1 MLEENLQ
8 QKYVA
13 QGPEDVAR
21 FVGKKQKLVVLE
33 NALDEIPFG
42 YVQVTMMYKGER
54 HIVLIPEKAKYF
66 MANPGEDGDPVDAL
80 DELADFYEE
89 CKDFEG
95 ELLFKGEFSV
105 TQTNVS
111 MLARNSYGVWA
122 INKLVKQKQGGEEP
136 EWNGEELERL
146 GVNDKYIDER
156 LRGIAAIMLGKDV
169 KEVRAAG
176 LEDVLVHKN
185 VKGTFKEVLTE
196 KEFEEVTCWAGSHY
210 ELKEK
215 YKGKGYEI
223 EHRHDTG
230 HKKGWKVFDEKEFV
244 HLPAI
249 EKLESEIQ
257 ERQKQ
262 LGKEATRHDS
272 ALLRTYANLKY
283 IAKEDP
289 AKQLDVM
296 E

>member
-1 MLEENLQ
+1 MLEDRLQ
-8 QKYVA
+8 KKYLA
-13 QGPEDVAR
+13 RTKEDVAR

-33 NALDEIPFG
+33 NALDKIPFG
-42 YVQVTMMYKGER
+42 YVQVTMMYKSER

-66 MANPGEDGDPVDAL
+66 MANPGEDGDPLDAL

-95 ELLFKGEFSV
+95 ELLFKGEVSV
-105 TQTNVS
+105 PQTNVS
-111 MLARNSYGVWA
+111 MLARNSYGIWA
-122 INKLVKQKQGGEEP
+122 INKLVTQKQSGEEP
-136 EWNGEELERL
+136 KWNEKELERL
-146 GVNDKYIDER
+146 GVNDQYIDER

-169 KEVRAAG
+169 KEVQAAG
-176 LEDVLVHKN
+176 LKDILVHKD

-196 KEFEEVTCWAGSHY
+196 KEFDEVTCWAGSHY
-210 ELKEK
+210 ELKK
-215 YKGKGYEI
+215 QFQGNGYKI

-230 HKKGWKVFDEKEFV
+230 FKKGWKVFDEKEFV

-249 EKLESEIQ
+249 EQLEREIH

-262 LGKEATRHDS
+262 LGKESTHHDK

-289 AKQLDVM
+289 NKQLDVI